1 MTLTMPAKT
10 KFPGIANERF
20 TSERS
25 VQFTFN
31 SDHSDIVHPAYIY
44 TAHLSPPHPPTMSLV
59 TSQTLPV
66 FLFFSAFTFLLQ
78 KTGEAPQSGIPQPA
92 DAKEAEREIM
102 EEEADVK
109 FAAAEDGLQRP
120 LNGARPALIIVMG
133 PASW

>member
-1 MTLTMPAKT
+1 MPAKT

-25 VQFTFN
+25 VQFMFN
-31 SDHSDIVHPAYIY
+31 SDTVDPTYIYIY
-44 TAHLSPPHPPTMSLV
+44 TLHLSPSHPPIMSLV

-78 KTGEAPQSGIPQPA
+78 KTGEPPQSGIPQPA